1 MSTTSQ
7 HTPKR
12 LSRELQEISD
22 ALEDRDLTLGEL
34 IDHLEG
40 RVYTLLLV
48 LLSLPFCQPLPL
60 PGLSTPFGVVI
71 ALFGLRFAFRQ
82 HPWLPA
88 RLLRTQLTAKFIP
101 AVLRGSAKMLRTIER
116 FLFPRLTAVFDF
128 HLTQFF
134 TGLVVC
140 ICGLLLLLPLPI
152 PFSNMIPALTVIL
165 CASAFSERDGLCLG
179 MAGVMFGLT
188 LGFFGALVWTGAHAA
203 HLVQS
208 AAG

>member
-1 MSTTSQ
+1 MSTPLH

-22 ALEDRDLTLGEL
+22 TLEDRDLTLGEL

-82 HPWLPA
+82 QPWLPA
-88 RLLRTQLTAKFIP
+88 RFLRTQLTAKFIP
-101 AVLRGSAKMLRTIER
+101 AVLRGSAKILRTIER
-116 FLFPRLTAVFDF
+116 LLFPRLTAVFDF
-128 HLTQFF
+128 RLTQFF
-134 TGLVVC
+134 TGLVIC
-140 ICGLLLLLPLPI
+140 MCGLFLLLPLPI

-179 MAGVMFGLT
+179 VAGVMFGLT
-188 LGFFGALVWTGAHAA
+188 LGFFGALIWTGAHAA
-203 HLVQS
+203 HLVHS
-208 AAG
+208 VAN